1 MVNALASRAADNFRM
16 MRSGKIALSAD
27 DTYAVVK
34 VPKKAFVVGVWLE
47 ILTAFDDQTTDGTI
61 TVGFSGNDETADP
74 DYFMDNTAAAPL
86 AVGMKEVT
94 KGKWFGDASGLITL
108 TVADN
113 DSTVDPIVRVWVLY
127 SVIH

>member
-1 MVNALASRAADNFRM
+1 MINALSSRAADNFRM
-16 MRSGKIALSAD
+16 MRSGKVTLSAD
-27 DTYAVVK
+27 DSYAVVK

-47 ILTAFDDQTTDGTI
+47 VITAFDDKTTDGTI
-61 TVGFSGNDETADP
+61 TVGFSGNGETADP

-86 AVGMKEVT
+86 VTGMKEVT
-94 KGKWFGDASGLITL
+94 KGKWFGDTSGLITL

>member
-1 MVNALASRAADNFRM
+1 MVNALSSRTADNFRM
-16 MRSGKIALSAD
+16 MRSGKITLSAD
-27 DTYAVVK
+27 DTYATVK

-47 ILTAFDDQTTDGTI
+47 ILTAFDDKTTDGTI
-61 TVGFSGNDETADP
+61 TVGFSGNGETADP

-86 AVGMKEVT
+86 VTGMKEVT